1 MSTKIMFTFLIFSF
15 LVININSLYIYIGP
29 KEKGCV
35 KKYKK
40 KNQVINIIFSIS
52 GMEDYD
58 KNIITVDNPDNF
70 NMYREMDGVNSKIY
84 LFIEKDGYHKFCV
97 QNLNSHKLT
106 LSFHF
111 AGEDSED
118 KLSTK
123 NVESFIESVGK
134 LSNKM
139 ETIKF
144 NIGHAA
150 LNKKNHRIIMRN
162 IREKI
167 NLYTWL
173 KIIFVLFFSIIQI
186 VLITNIFNKAQTVKR
201 IKLNEDENNPLK
213 NKKNSEIV

>member
-1 MSTKIMFTFLIFSF
+1 MKCNTLFLFLFFSLKI
-15 LVININSLYIYIGP
+15 ININSLYIYIGAR
-29 KEKGCV
+29 EKGCV
-35 KKYKK
+35 KKFKK
-40 KNQVINIIFSIS
+40 QNQVINIIFSIS

-70 NMYREMDGVNSKIY
+70 NMYRELSSSEGKIY
-84 LFIEKDGYHKFCV
+84 LFIEKDGYHKFCID
-97 QNLNSHKLT
+97 NLAPHPIT

-150 LNKKNHRIIMRN
+150 INKKNHRIIMRN

-167 NLYTWL
+167 NLYTWI

-186 VLITNIFNKAQTVKR
+186 TLITNIFNKAKGVKR
-201 IKLNEDENNPLK
+201 IKLNEDEKDPLK
-213 NKKNSEIV
+213 NKKNNEFV

>member
-1 MSTKIMFTFLIFSF
+1 MENKIKFAFLFFSF
-15 LVININSLYIYIGP
+15 LITNINSLYIYIGA
-29 KEKGCV
+29 KQKGCV

-40 KNQVINIIFSIS
+40 KNQVINIIYSIS
-52 GMEDYD
+52 GMDDYD

-123 NVESFIESVGK
+123 NVESFIENVDK

-139 ETIKF
+139 EAIKF
-144 NIGHAA
+144 NIGHSSI
-150 LNKKNHRIIMRN
+150 NKKNHRKILLDIRKRIN
-162 IREKI
+162 IFTSI
-167 NLYTWL
+167 
-173 KIIFVLFFSIIQI
+173 KIIFVLFFSVIQLS
-186 VLITNIFNKAQTVKR
+186 LITNIFNKEKSAKR
-201 IKLNEDENNPLK
+201 IKLEEEQNPLK
-213 NKKNSEIV
+213 NNKNKEIV

>member
-40 KNQVINIIFSIS
+40 KNQVINIIYSIS
-52 GMEDYD
+52 GMDDYD

-123 NVESFIESVGK
+123 NVESFIENVDK

-139 ETIKF
+139 EAIKF
-144 NIGHAA
+144 NIGHSSI
-150 LNKKNHRIIMRN
+150 NKKNHRKILLDIRKRIN
-162 IREKI
+162 IFTSI
-167 NLYTWL
+167 
-173 KIIFVLFFSIIQI
+173 KIIFVLFFSAIQLS
-186 VLITNIFNKAQTVKR
+186 LITNIFNKEKSTKR
-201 IKLNEDENNPLK
+201 IKLEEEQNPLK
-213 NKKNSEIV
+213 NNKNKEIV

>member
-1 MSTKIMFTFLIFSF
+1 MNIKIFLLFLILS
-15 LVININSLYIYIGP
+15 LKIIMINSLYIYIGA

-40 KNQVINIIFSIS
+40 KNEDINIIYSIS

-58 KNIITVDNPDNF
+58 RNIITVDNPENF
-70 NMYREMDGVNSKIY
+70 NMFRELDSSNSKIY
-84 LFIEKDGYHKFCV
+84 LFIERDGYHKFCV
-97 QNLNSHKLT
+97 DNLANHPVT

-111 AGEDSED
+111 AKENSKD

-123 NVESFIESVGK
+123 DVEGFIENVNK

-150 LNKKNHRIIMRN
+150 LNKKNNRKIMEDLRDQ
-162 IREKI
+162 ISI
-167 NLYTWL
+167 YTTL
-173 KIIFVLFFSIIQI
+173 KIIFVLFFSTVQI
-186 VLITNIFNKAQTVKR
+186 SLITNIFNNAKKVKR
-201 IKLNEDENNPLK
+201 IKINDEEQDPLK
-213 NKKNSEIV
+213 NKKNNEFI

>member
-1 MSTKIMFTFLIFSF
+1 MKCNILFLFLFFSF
-15 LVININSLYIYIGP
+15 KIIIINSLYIYIGP

-40 KNQVINIIFSIS
+40 QNQVINIIYSIT

-70 NMYREMDGVNSKIY
+70 NMYRELDSASSKIY
-84 LFIEKDGYHKFCV
+84 LFIERDGYHKFCV
-97 QNLNSHKLT
+97 DNLASHPIT

-123 NVESFIESVGK
+123 NVESFIENVNK

-144 NIGHAA
+144 NIGHSAI
-150 LNKKNHRIIMRN
+150 NKKDHRKIMKN
-162 IREKI
+162 IRKKI
-167 NLYTWL
+167 NIYSSI

-186 VLITNIFNKAQTVKR
+186 ILITNIFNKAKGVKR
-201 IKLNEDENNPLK
+201 IKLNEDEQNPLK
-213 NKKNSEIV
+213 NK

>member
-40 KNQVINIIFSIS
+40 KNQVINIIYSIS
-52 GMEDYD
+52 GMDDYD

-70 NMYREMDGVNSKIY
+70 NMYREMDGVQSKIY

-123 NVESFIESVGK
+123 NVESFIENVDK

-139 ETIKF
+139 EAIKF
-144 NIGHAA
+144 NIGHSSI
-150 LNKKNHRIIMRN
+150 NKKNHRKILLDIRKRIN
-162 IREKI
+162 IFTSI
-167 NLYTWL
+167 
-173 KIIFVLFFSIIQI
+173 KIIFVLFFSVIQLS
-186 VLITNIFNKAQTVKR
+186 LITNIFNKEKSSKR
-201 IKLNEDENNPLK
+201 IKLEEEQNPLK
-213 NKKNSEIV
+213 NNKNKEIV

>member
-1 MSTKIMFTFLIFSF
+1 MKFYLLLFLFYFNIKA
-15 LVININSLYIYIGP
+15 INSIYIYIGA

-40 KNQVINIIFSIS
+40 QNQVINIIYSIA

-58 KNIITVDNPDNF
+58 KNIITVDNPNDF
-70 NMYREMDGVNSKIY
+70 NMFRELDSSSSKIY
-84 LFIEKDGYHKFCV
+84 LFIERDGYHKFCV
-97 QNLNSHKLT
+97 ENLASHPVT

-111 AGEDSED
+111 ASEDSED

-123 NVESFIESVGK
+123 NIQSFIENVGK

-144 NIGHAA
+144 NIGLSAF
-150 LNKKNHRIIMRN
+150 NKKNNRKIMEN
-162 IREKI
+162 IRNQI
-167 NLYTWL
+167 NIYTTI

-186 VLITNIFNKAQTVKR
+186 SLITNIFNKEKNAKK
-201 IKLNEDENNPLK
+201 INLNNEEQNPLK
-213 NKKNSEIV
+213 SKKNDIL

>member
-1 MSTKIMFTFLIFSF
+1 MKNKIKFAFLIFSF
-15 LVININSLYIYIGP
+15 LITNINSLYIYIGA
-29 KEKGCV
+29 KQKGCV

-40 KNQVINIIFSIS
+40 KNQVINIIYSIS
-52 GMEDYD
+52 GMDDYD

-123 NVESFIESVGK
+123 NVESFIENVDK

-139 ETIKF
+139 EAIKF
-144 NIGHAA
+144 NIGHSSI
-150 LNKKNHRIIMRN
+150 NKKNHRKILLDIRKRIN
-162 IREKI
+162 IFTSI
-167 NLYTWL
+167 
-173 KIIFVLFFSIIQI
+173 KIIFVLFFSVIQLS
-186 VLITNIFNKAQTVKR
+186 LITNIFNKEKSAKR
-201 IKLNEDENNPLK
+201 IKLEEEQNPLIK
-213 NKKNSEIV
+213 TKKLFNH

>member
-1 MSTKIMFTFLIFSF
+1 MKCNILFLFLFFSF
-15 LVININSLYIYIGP
+15 KIIIINSLYIYIGP

-40 KNQVINIIFSIS
+40 QNQVINIIYSIT

-70 NMYREMDGVNSKIY
+70 NMYRELDSASSKIY
-84 LFIEKDGYHKFCV
+84 LFIERDGYHKFCV
-97 QNLNSHKLT
+97 DNLASHPIT

-123 NVESFIESVGK
+123 NVESFIENVNK

-144 NIGHAA
+144 NIGHSAI
-150 LNKKNHRIIMRN
+150 NKKDHRKIMKN
-162 IREKI
+162 IRKKI
-167 NLYTWL
+167 NLYTSI

-186 VLITNIFNKAQTVKR
+186 ILITNIFNKAKGVKR
-201 IKLNEDENNPLK
+201 IKLNEDEQNPLK
-213 NKKNSEIV
+213 NKKNNEFI

>member
-1 MSTKIMFTFLIFSF
+1 MNAKIFLFF
-15 LVININSLYIYIGP
+15 LELSLKIIMINSLYIYIGA

-40 KNQVINIIFSIS
+40 KNEDINIIYSIS

-58 KNIITVDNPDNF
+58 RNVITVDNPENF
-70 NMYREMDGVNSKIY
+70 NMFRELDSSNSKIY
-84 LFIEKDGYHKFCV
+84 LFIERDGYHKFCV
-97 QNLNSHKLT
+97 DNLANHPVT

-111 AGEDSED
+111 AKENSKD

-123 NVESFIESVGK
+123 DVEGFIENVNK

-150 LNKKNHRIIMRN
+150 LNKKNNRKIMQDLRDQ
-162 IREKI
+162 ISI
-167 NLYTWL
+167 YTTL
-173 KIIFVLFFSIIQI
+173 KIIFVLFFSMVQI
-186 VLITNIFNKAQTVKR
+186 SLITNIFNNAKKVKR
-201 IKLNEDENNPLK
+201 IKLNDEEQDPLK
-213 NKKNSEIV
+213 NKKSNEFL

>member
-1 MSTKIMFTFLIFSF
+1 MKCNVLFLFLIFTS
-15 LVININSLYIYIGP
+15 LIIKINSLYIYIGA

-40 KNQVINIIFSIS
+40 RNQEINIIFSIS

-58 KNIITVDNPDNF
+58 RNIITVDNPDNF
-70 NMYREMDGVNSKIY
+70 NMYRELDSSSSKIY

-97 QNLNSHKLT
+97 DNLSSHPIT

-111 AGEDSED
+111 GGEDSED

-150 LNKKNHRIIMRN
+150 INKKNHRIIMQN
-162 IREKI
+162 LREKI

-186 VLITNIFNKAQTVKR
+186 TLITSIFNKAKVVKR

-213 NKKNSEIV
+213 NKKNNEIS

>member
-1 MSTKIMFTFLIFSF
+1 MKFNILFLIFSF
-15 LVININSLYIYIGP
+15 IIIKINSLYIYIGA

-40 KNQVINIIFSIS
+40 QNQEINIIFSIS

-58 KNIITVDNPDNF
+58 RNIITVDNPDNF
-70 NMYREMDGVNSKIY
+70 NMYRELDSPSSKIY

-97 QNLNSHKLT
+97 DNLANHPIT

-123 NVESFIESVGK
+123 KVESFIESVGK

-150 LNKKNHRIIMRN
+150 INKKNHRIIMRD

-173 KIIFVLFFSIIQI
+173 KIIFVLFFSIIQ
-186 VLITNIFNKAQTVKR
+186 VALITNIFNKAQTVKR

-213 NKKNSEIV
+213 NKKNAEIV

>member
-15 LVININSLYIYIGP
+15 FAININSLYIYIGP

-40 KNQVINIIFSIS
+40 KNQVINIIYSIS
-52 GMEDYD
+52 GMDDYD

-97 QNLNSHKLT
+97 DNLSSHKIT

-123 NVESFIESVGK
+123 NVASFIENVDK
-134 LSNKM
+134 LSN
-139 ETIKF
+139 
-144 NIGHAA
+144 
-150 LNKKNHRIIMRN
+150 
-162 IREKI
+162 
-167 NLYTWL
+167 YY
-173 KIIFVLFFSIIQI
+173 
-186 VLITNIFNKAQTVKR
+186 
-201 IKLNEDENNPLK
+201 
-213 NKKNSEIV
+213 

>member
-1 MSTKIMFTFLIFSF
+1 MKYNILFIIFVLSF
-15 LVININSLYIYIGP
+15 KSIIINSLYIYIGP

-40 KNQVINIIFSIS
+40 QNQVINIIYSIS

-70 NMYREMDGVNSKIY
+70 NMYRELDSSSSKIY
-84 LFIEKDGYHKFCV
+84 LFIERDGYHKFCV
-97 QNLNSHKLT
+97 ENLASHQIT

-118 KLSTK
+118 KLSVK

-144 NIGHAA
+144 NIGHSAI
-150 LNKKNHRIIMRN
+150 NKKNHRKIMKE
-162 IREKI
+162 IRQKI
-167 NLYTWL
+167 NIYTWI
-173 KIIFVLFFSIIQI
+173 KIIFVLFFSVIQI
-186 VLITNIFNKAQTVKR
+186 TLITNIFNKAKGVKR
-201 IKLNEDENNPLK
+201 IKLNDDEQNPLK
-213 NKKNSEIV
+213 NKNNKELI

>member
-15 LVININSLYIYIGP
+15 FLININSLYIYIGP

-40 KNQVINIIFSIS
+40 KNQVINIIYSIS
-52 GMEDYD
+52 GMDDYD

-123 NVESFIESVGK
+123 NVESFIENVDK

-139 ETIKF
+139 EAIKF
-144 NIGHAA
+144 NIGHSAI
-150 LNKKNHRIIMRN
+150 NKKNHRKILLDIRKRIN
-162 IREKI
+162 IFTSI
-167 NLYTWL
+167 
-173 KIIFVLFFSIIQI
+173 KIIFVLFFSVIQLS
-186 VLITNIFNKAQTVKR
+186 LITNIFNKEKSAKR
-201 IKLNEDENNPLK
+201 IKLEEEQNPLK
-213 NKKNSEIV
+213 NNKNKEIV

>member
-1 MSTKIMFTFLIFSF
+1 MNTKIMFTFLIFSF

-40 KNQVINIIFSIS
+40 KNQVINIIYSIS
-52 GMEDYD
+52 GMDDYD

-123 NVESFIESVGK
+123 NVESFIENVDK

-139 ETIKF
+139 EAIKF
-144 NIGHAA
+144 NIGHSSI
-150 LNKKNHRIIMRN
+150 NKKNHRKILLDIRKRIN
-162 IREKI
+162 IFTSI
-167 NLYTWL
+167 
-173 KIIFVLFFSIIQI
+173 KIIFVLFFSVIQLS
-186 VLITNIFNKAQTVKR
+186 LITNIFNKEKSAKR
-201 IKLNEDENNPLK
+201 IKLEEEQNPLK
-213 NKKNSEIV
+213 NNKNKEIV

>member
-40 KNQVINIIFSIS
+40 KNQVINIIYSIS
-52 GMEDYD
+52 GMDDYD

-97 QNLNSHKLT
+97 HNLESHPIT

-123 NVESFIESVGK
+123 NVESFIENVDK

-139 ETIKF
+139 EAIKF
-144 NIGHAA
+144 NIGHSSI
-150 LNKKNHRIIMRN
+150 NKKNHRKILLDIRKRIN
-162 IREKI
+162 IFTSI
-167 NLYTWL
+167 
-173 KIIFVLFFSIIQI
+173 KIIFVLFFSVIQLS
-186 VLITNIFNKAQTVKR
+186 LITNIFNKEKSSKR
-201 IKLNEDENNPLK
+201 IKLEEEQNPLK
-213 NKKNSEIV
+213 NNKNKEIV

>member
-1 MSTKIMFTFLIFSF
+1 MNIKIFLLFLILSLKKIM
-15 LVININSLYIYIGP
+15 INSLYIYIGA

-40 KNQVINIIFSIS
+40 KNEDINIIYSIS

-58 KNIITVDNPDNF
+58 RNIITVDNPENF
-70 NMYREMDGVNSKIY
+70 NMFRELDSSNSKIY
-84 LFIEKDGYHKFCV
+84 LFIERDGYHKFCV
-97 QNLNSHKLT
+97 DNLANHPVT

-111 AGEDSED
+111 AKENSKD

-123 NVESFIESVGK
+123 DVEGFIENVNK

-150 LNKKNHRIIMRN
+150 LNKKNNRKIMEDLRDQ
-162 IREKI
+162 ISI
-167 NLYTWL
+167 YTTL
-173 KIIFVLFFSIIQI
+173 KIIFVLFFSTVQI
-186 VLITNIFNKAQTVKR
+186 SLITNIFNNAKKVKR
-201 IKLNEDENNPLK
+201 IKINDEEQDPLK
-213 NKKNSEIV
+213 NKKNNEFI

>member
-1 MSTKIMFTFLIFSF
+1 METNILFLFFFFSF
-15 LVININSLYIYIGP
+15 TIIKTNSLYIYIGA

-40 KNQVINIIFSIS
+40 QNQVINIIFSIS

-70 NMYREMDGVNSKIY
+70 NMYRELDSSSSKIY

-97 QNLNSHKLT
+97 HNLASHPIT

-111 AGEDSED
+111 VGEDSED

-123 NVESFIESVGK
+123 NVENFIESVGK

-144 NIGHAA
+144 NIGLAA
-150 LNKKNHRIIMRN
+150 INKKNHRIIMRN

-186 VLITNIFNKAQTVKR
+186 ILITNIFNKAKVVKR

>member
-1 MSTKIMFTFLIFSF
+1 MSVKIFLMLALKI
-15 LVININSLYIYIGP
+15 IMINSLYIYIGA

-40 KNQVINIIFSIS
+40 KNEDINIIYSIS

-58 KNIITVDNPDNF
+58 RNIITVDNPENF
-70 NMYREMDGVNSKIY
+70 NMFRELDSSNSKIY
-84 LFIEKDGYHKFCV
+84 LFIERDGYHKFCV
-97 QNLNSHKLT
+97 DNLANHPVT

-111 AGEDSED
+111 AKENSKD

-123 NVESFIESVGK
+123 DVEGFIENVNK

-150 LNKKNHRIIMRN
+150 LNKKNNRKIMEDLRDQ
-162 IREKI
+162 ISI
-167 NLYTWL
+167 YTTL
-173 KIIFVLFFSIIQI
+173 KIIFVLFFSTVQI
-186 VLITNIFNKAQTVKR
+186 SLITNIFNNAKKVKR
-201 IKLNEDENNPLK
+201 IKINDEEQDPLK
-213 NKKNSEIV
+213 NKKNNEFI

>member
-1 MSTKIMFTFLIFSF
+1 MERNILFLFLFFSF
-15 LVININSLYIYIGP
+15 EIIKINSLYIYIGA

-40 KNQVINIIFSIS
+40 QNQVINIIFSIS

-70 NMYREMDGVNSKIY
+70 NMYRELDSSSSKIY

-97 QNLNSHKLT
+97 HNLESHPIT

-150 LNKKNHRIIMRN
+150 INKKNHRIIMRN

-186 VLITNIFNKAQTVKR
+186 TLITNIFNKAKVVKR

-213 NKKNSEIV
+213 NKKNNEIS